1 MVKKAIFLTFILSLV
16 IFLASTASFAG
27 GGGHSKDGEAKGK
40 GEEEAPKAVTISED
54 DPVPLTDEKIE
65 IYIERILTTQNYKLQ
80 EKAIHKLV
88 LTGNNV
94 LPFLL
99 KELKKNKLTQEEKLR
114 LVYVIGRMGEKSR
127 VAVFP
132 LSRMLRQKE
141 YKNNRDIKI
150 AVLSALSR
158 IGKEASSAVPIVYR
172 VMLLEEDKKVKQIA
186 KRTLQD
192 INSKEAK
199 QLLKKYQ
206 EHYKELEE

>member
-27 GGGHSKDGEAKGK
+27 GGGHSKDGEAKGE
-40 GEEEAPKAVTISED
+40 GEAKAPKANEISED
-54 DPVPLTDEKIE
+54 DPIPLTDEKIKT
-65 IYIERILTTQNYKLQ
+65 YIERILTTENYKLQ

-88 LTGNNV
+88 MTGNNV
-94 LPFLL
+94 PPFLL
-99 KELKKNKLTQEEKLR
+99 KELKKNKLTEKEKLR
-114 LVYVIGRMGEKSR
+114 LIYVMGRMGKKSR
-127 VAVFP
+127 ATVFP
-132 LSRMLRQKE
+132 LARMLRQKE

-158 IGKEASSAVPIVYR
+158 IGKEASSAVPIIYR
-172 VMLLEEDKKVKQIA
+172 VMLLEDDKKVKQIA

>member
-99 KELKKNKLTQEEKLR
+99 KELKKNKLTEEEKLR
-114 LVYVIGRMGEKSR
+114 LIYSLGRMGEKSR
-127 VAVFP
+127 AAVFP
-132 LSRMLRQKE
+132 LARMLRQKE
-141 YKNNRDIKI
+141 YKDNRDIKI

-158 IGKEASSAVPIVYR
+158 IGKAAESAVPIVYR

-206 EHYKELEE
+206 EHYEELEE

>member
-1 MVKKAIFLTFILSLV
+1 MVKKAIFLTFILSLI

-27 GGGHSKDGEAKGK
+27 GGGNSAGDEAKAE

-54 DPVPLTDEKIE
+54 DPIPLTDEKIE
-65 IYIERILTTQNYKLQ
+65 VYIKRVLTTKNYKLQ

-94 LPFLL
+94 SPFLL
-99 KELKKNKLTQEEKLR
+99 KELKQDELTEKEKLR
-114 LVYVIGRMGEKSR
+114 LIYLIGRMGEKAR
-127 VAVFP
+127 PAVFP
-132 LSRMLRQKE
+132 LARMLRQKK
-141 YKNNRDIKI
+141 YKNNRDMKI

-158 IGKEASSAVPIVYR
+158 MGKAAESAVPTIYR
-172 VMLLEEDKKVKQIA
+172 VLLLEEDKKVKQIA

-192 INSKEAK
+192 IDTEEAK

-206 EHYKELEE
+206 EHYEEMEK

>member
-65 IYIERILTTQNYKLQ
+65 IYIERVLTTQNYKLQ

-114 LVYVIGRMGEKSR
+114 LIYVIGRMGEKSR
-127 VAVFP
+127 AAVFP
-132 LSRMLRQKE
+132 LARMLRQKE
-141 YKNNRDIKI
+141 YKDNRDIRI

-158 IGKEASSAVPIVYR
+158 IGKAAESAVPIVYR
-172 VMLLEEDKKVKQIA
+172 VMLLEDDKKVKQIA

-192 INSKEAK
+192 IDSKEAK

-206 EHYKELEE
+206 EHYEELEE

>member
-65 IYIERILTTQNYKLQ
+65 IYIERVLTTQNYKLQ

-99 KELKKNKLTQEEKLR
+99 KELKKNKLTQEEKIR
-114 LVYVIGRMGEKSR
+114 LIYVIGRMGEKSR
-127 VAVFP
+127 AAVFP
-132 LSRMLRQKE
+132 LERMLRQKE
-141 YKNNRDIKI
+141 YKDNRDIKI

-158 IGKEASSAVPIVYR
+158 IGKAAESAVPIVYR

-192 INSKEAK
+192 IDSEEARN
-199 QLLKKYQ
+199 LLKKYQ